1 MGGGRGPLAQQRQ
14 ALGVVWGGRVGGD
27 GYALLML
34 TSLHAA
40 LQVLERF
47 VADPASSE
55 AIEAIATL
63 LAHRFQDGSKVL
75 ICGNGGS
82 LADAVHFAEE
92 LTGRFRADRPPLP
105 AIAIAEPGH
114 ITCTANDYGFD
125 HVFSR
130 SIEALGKPGDVLIL
144 LSTSGNS
151 PNIVKAATVGRALGL
166 HTVGLLG
173 KGGGKLAGVC
183 ELQILAPG
191 ETSDRIQE
199 IHMLVLHILVERV
212 EVKLGFAKG

>member
-1 MGGGRGPLAQQRQ
+1 MLESLNNARLLLESFATDPLN
-14 ALGVVWGGRVGGD
+14 
-27 GYALLML
+27 
-34 TSLHAA
+34 
-40 LQVLERF
+40 
-47 VADPASSE
+47 SE
-55 AIEAIATL
+55 AIDAIATM
-63 LAHRFQDGSKVL
+63 LAHRFREGSKVI

-114 ITCTANDYGFD
+114 LTCTANDYGFD

-130 SIEALGKPGDVLIL
+130 AVEALGKPGDVLIV

-151 PNIVKAATVGRALGL
+151 ANIINAAAAGRALGM
-166 HTVGLLG
+166 HTVALLG
-173 KGGGKLAGVC
+173 KGGGKLNGVC

-199 IHMLVLHILVERV
+199 IHMLVLHILVELV
-212 EVKLGFAKG
+212 EVKLGYVIA

>member
-1 MGGGRGPLAQQRQ
+1 MMTGSSRLRRARGYPSSMLESLNNARLLLESFATDPLN
-14 ALGVVWGGRVGGD
+14 
-27 GYALLML
+27 
-34 TSLHAA
+34 
-40 LQVLERF
+40 
-47 VADPASSE
+47 SE
-55 AIEAIATL
+55 AIDAIATM
-63 LAHRFQDGSKVL
+63 LAHRFREGSKVL

-114 ITCTANDYGFD
+114 LTCTANDYGFD

-130 SIEALGKPGDVLIL
+130 AVEALGKPGDVLIV

-151 PNIVKAATVGRALGL
+151 ANIINAAAEGRALGM
-166 HTVGLLG
+166 HTVALLG
-173 KGGGKLAGVC
+173 KGGGKLNGVC

-199 IHMLVLHILVERV
+199 IHMLVLHILVELV
-212 EVKLGFAKG
+212 EVKLGYVIA

>member
-1 MGGGRGPLAQQRQ
+1 MMTGSSRLRRARGYPS
-14 ALGVVWGGRVGGD
+14 
-27 GYALLML
+27 LML
-34 TSLHAA
+34 ESLNNAR
-40 LQVLERF
+40 LLLESF
-47 VADPASSE
+47 AADPLNSE
-55 AIEAIATL
+55 AIDAIATM
-63 LAHRFQDGSKVL
+63 LAHRFREGSKVL

-125 HVFSR
+125 QVFSR
-130 SIEALGKPGDVLIL
+130 AVEALGKPGDVLIL

-151 PNIVKAATVGRALGL
+151 PNIINAAAEARAMGL

-173 KGGGKLAGVC
+173 KGGGKLNGVC

-199 IHMLVLHILVERV
+199 IHMLVLHILVELV
-212 EVKLGFAKG
+212 ETKLGYAKA